1 MQGSVAQTVTQQ
13 IKGRRML
20 TILASLIP
28 QAVATILIFTQYFY
42 CSRDFQNRISAMI
55 LNLAIYERGSK
66 FQTSSD
72 IQVWCL
78 GHEQQ
83 TKQYQIIKGN

>member
-1 MQGSVAQTVTQQ
+1 
-13 IKGRRML
+13 
-20 TILASLIP
+20 
-28 QAVATILIFTQYFY
+28 
-42 CSRDFQNRISAMI
+42 MI

-72 IQVWCL
+72 IHVWCL

-83 TKQYQIIKGN
+83 TKQYQIIKGNWSHTIDDWFAPFALAS